1 MMALLLCLRAL
12 VLSLQ
17 LCCSINVRLYCFRP
31 LLCTWLTNAPFFPHT
46 FSFRYG
52 KVSQCFNMKNHVY
65 MPDDFGFG
73 HMKHC
78 VAINTTSWLDQSLE
92 IIESRYIG
100 AFRIISKLL
109 ISKLDI
115 LKLSAIWRNCRYR
128 NCQEND
134 QTIIVIEKM
143 TYRWPLAEGRRG
155 WEASESDKQVLLLWL
170 RLPTSEQE
178 NKTHLLGVRQL
189 HRTLSPE
196 AWKPK
201 TFWIVFTRK
210 KENIGHILLSIF
222 GKM

>member
-78 VAINTTSWLDQSLE
+78 VAINTTSWLDQSLD
-92 IIESRYIG
+92 ILLTP
-100 AFRIISKLL
+100 AFEHSTTRCIKFNLSTSLLPKQLSTLSAWWSKLT
-109 ISKLDI
+109 
-115 LKLSAIWRNCRYR
+115 SATPWRTLAS
-128 NCQEND
+128 QEN
-134 QTIIVIEKM
+134 
-143 TYRWPLAEGRRG
+143 G
-155 WEASESDKQVLLLWL
+155 S
-170 RLPTSEQE
+170 TSS
-178 NKTHLLGVRQL
+178 G
-189 HRTLSPE
+189 
-196 AWKPK
+196 
-201 TFWIVFTRK
+201 
-210 KENIGHILLSIF
+210 
-222 GKM
+222 